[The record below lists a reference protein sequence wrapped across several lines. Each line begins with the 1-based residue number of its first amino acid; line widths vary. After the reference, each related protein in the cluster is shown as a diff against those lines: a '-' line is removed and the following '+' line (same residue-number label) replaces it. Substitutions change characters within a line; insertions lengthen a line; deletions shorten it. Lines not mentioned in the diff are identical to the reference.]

1 MPLNEE
7 QLKCIKA
14 AIPLLQDNSASL
26 ASAFYTKMIDEN
38 PQLMNF
44 FNSAHQA
51 TKSQPRALTHA
62 LLMYAQHIE
71 NLEALNA
78 LVARIVDKHVA
89 LQIPASG
96 YPIVGKYL
104 LGAISD
110 VVGPEVAT
118 PVFLDAWATAYGM
131 LADLLI
137 RLEQKKYEENAEA
150 GWKAY
155 RTLKVV
161 KKVKET
167 ENVVS
172 LYLRRSNDEPFL
184 LPKPGQYLGI
194 RFNIAGRYQPREY
207 SISAFDARNKLYRI
221 SVKRIPN
228 GVVSN
233 HIHDHVNVGDL
244 IEAVAPEGTFHVQP
258 GAKDVT
264 LVAAGIGITPFI
276 TMSQELV
283 NSVSLNKLRLVLCDE
298 SESSAPFIDYFDELT
313 RDNKENHKVDCTRVY
328 SKINGRLSKEK
339 LLNLCHGTN
348 QVYVVGPPGFMAD
361 VRQWL
366 EQGTIGIETFY
377 DFFGPTQWE

>member
-1 MPLNEE
+1 MNEE

-14 AIPLLQDNSASL
+14 AIPLLKDNSATL
-26 ASAFYTKMIDEN
+26 ASCFYTKMIGEN
-38 PQLMNF
+38 PELLNF

-51 TKSQPRALTHA
+51 SKSQPRALTHA

-118 PVFLDAWATAYGM
+118 PEFLGAWATAYGM

-137 RLEQKKYEENAEA
+137 KLEQKKYEENAEA

-155 RTLKVV
+155 RMLKVV

-167 ENVVS
+167 DSVVS
-172 LYLRRSNDEPFL
+172 LYLRRTNDEPFL
-184 LPKPGQYLGI
+184 IPKPGQYLGI
-194 RFNIAGRYQPREY
+194 RFKIDGRYQPREY
-207 SISAFDARNKLYRI
+207 SISGVDTRNKLYRI

-233 HIHDHVNVGDL
+233 HIHDKVNVGDL
-244 IEAVAPEGTFHVQP
+244 IEAVAPEGTFNVQP

-264 LVAAGIGITPFI
+264 LVSAGIGITPFI
-276 TMSQELV
+276 TMSQELM
-283 NSVSLNKLRLVLCDE
+283 NSASLSKLRLVLCDE
-298 SESSAPFIDYFDELT
+298 SERSMPFINYFDELT
-313 RDNKENHKVDCTRVY
+313 RENKENHKVDCTRVY
-328 SKINGRLSKEK
+328 SKVNGRITKEK
-339 LLNLCHGTN
+339 LLDLCHGTN
-348 QVYVVGPPGFMAD
+348 QIYVVGPPGFMAN
-361 VRQWL
+361 VHQWL
-366 EQGTIGIETFY
+366 EEGTNGIETYY